1 MLAARHLGLCPLRC
15 IYCVAPG
22 KGVKEGG
29 GEYELMSCC
38 REEQNTNIARERCG
52 REGEKDRI
60 ERRLFLRKMQIIEG
74 RGVRRE
80 KEILAENER

>member
-15 IYCVAPG
+15 IYCAAPG

-38 REEQNTNIARERCG
+38 REEQNTNIARERRG
-52 REGEKDRI
+52 RERKI
-60 ERRLFLRKMQIIEG
+60 E
-74 RGVRRE
+74 
-80 KEILAENER
+80 